1 MTGEK
6 PYIWSKWLMLV
17 EYWYNTNFLTVTQAT
32 PYEIVYGQP
41 PPVHLPYLRGESKIQ
56 VVARSLEQREN
67 VILMLKFYL
76 TRAQHRMKQQGDLH
90 RSERHFEVGEFV
102 YVKLQPYRQQ
112 SVMVRAHQKIA
123 RKYYSPYKVLDRHGS
138 VAYKLEL
145 HVGSQVHSVFHVS
158 QLKKSVGDVSTATQ
172 LPSIRREVEDKK
184 PNYVLGR
191 KMVQCHNRPATM
203 IW

>member
-41 PPVHLPYLRGESKIQ
+41 PPVHLPYLPGESKIQ
-56 VVARSLEQREN
+56 VVARSLEEREN
-67 VILMLKFYL
+67 MILILKFYL
-76 TRAQHRMKQQGDLH
+76 TRAQHCMKQQGYLH
-90 RSERHFEVGEFV
+90 RSERPFEVGEFV
-102 YVKLQPYRQQ
+102 YVKLYRQQ
-112 SVMVRAHQKIA
+112 SVVVRAHQKIA
-123 RKYYSPYKVLDRHGS
+123 PKYYSPYKVLDRHGS

-145 HVGSQVHSVFHVS
+145 HVGSQVHPVFHVS
-158 QLKKSVGDVSTATQ
+158 QLKKSVGDVSTATK

-184 PNYVLGR
+184 PDYVLGR
-191 KMVQCHNRPATM
+191 KMVQRHNRPATM